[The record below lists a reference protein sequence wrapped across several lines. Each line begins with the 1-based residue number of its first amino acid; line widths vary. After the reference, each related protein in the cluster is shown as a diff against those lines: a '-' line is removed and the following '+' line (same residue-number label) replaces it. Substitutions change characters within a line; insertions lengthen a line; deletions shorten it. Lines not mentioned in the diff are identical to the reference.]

1 MNATAKTARTSA
13 REVDWAGVRRDFP
26 ILERKVHGKPL
37 VYLDSANTSQKPRQ
51 VIEAVDGFYRKHNAN
66 VSRAVHQLGEE
77 ATALYE
83 GARDKLAAFLGANH
97 RDEIVLTSGT
107 TMATNLVA
115 YSYLLPRLK
124 PGDAV
129 LVTAMEHHAD
139 IVPWQLIC
147 KLTGAHLKVAP
158 ITESGELIVGKFI
171 EALTP
176 EVKFV
181 GVVHV
186 SNVLGTINPVKE
198 LARECRKRGIPLLV
212 DGSQAAP
219 HLPLDVKSIGCDF
232 YCITGHKMCGPTG
245 TGALWARRET
255 LESMPPFFG
264 GGEMIRTVSFDGT
277 TFADSPHRFEAGTP
291 NTAGFAGLSAAID
304 YLSDIGMANIAL
316 RERTLLEYA
325 TPRLQAVPGLRIF
338 GTAPHKAAVISF
350 LVDGVHAH
358 DLATLLDQE
367 GVAVRS
373 GHHCAHP
380 LMQFY
385 GVVGTCRASLAFYNT
400 EAEIDAFI
408 AAIGRVRKL
417 LA

>member
-1 MNATAKTARTSA
+1 MSATVKSVASLAQA
-13 REVDWAGVRRDFP
+13 VDWTKVREDFP
-26 ILERKVHGKPL
+26 ILKRKVHGKPL

-51 VIEAVDGFYRKHNAN
+51 VIEAVDSFYREHNAN
-66 VSRAVHQLGEE
+66 VSRAVHQLSEE

-83 GARDKLAAFLGANH
+83 GARTSLAQFLGANH

-107 TMATNLVA
+107 TMAINLVA

-139 IVPWQLIC
+139 IVPWQLVC
-147 KLTGAHLKVAP
+147 KMTGAHLKVAP
-158 ITESGELIVGKFI
+158 ITESGELIVEKFI

-176 EVKFV
+176 EVKFA

-232 YCITGHKMCGPTG
+232 YCVTGHKMCGPTG
-245 TGALWARRET
+245 TGALWSRREL
-255 LESMPPFFG
+255 LEAMPPFFG
-264 GGEMIRTVSFDGT
+264 GGEMIRNVRFDGT
-277 TFADSPHRFEAGTP
+277 TFADSPRKFEAGTP
-291 NTAGFAGLSAAID
+291 NTAGFAGLGAAIE
-304 YLSDIGMANIAL
+304 YLSGLGMDNIAA
-316 RERTLLEYA
+316 REHELLEYA
-325 TPRLQAVPGLRIF
+325 TPRLEAVPGLRVF
-338 GTAPHKAAVISF
+338 GTTPHKAAVISF
-350 LVDGVHAH
+350 LIDGAHAH

-385 GVVGTCRASLAFYNT
+385 GVAATCRASLAFYNT
-400 EAEIDAFI
+400 EAEVDMLVD
-408 AAIGRVRKL
+408 AIGRVREL

>member
-1 MNATAKTARTSA
+1 MNAKPKMAAVSA
-13 REVDWAGVRRDFP
+13 RNVAWEKIREDFP
-26 ILERKVHGKPL
+26 ILKRKVHGKQL
-37 VYLDSANTSQKPRQ
+37 VYLDSANTAQKPRQ
-51 VIEAVDGFYRKHNAN
+51 VIEAVDAFYREHNAN

-77 ATALYE
+77 ATAAYE

-158 ITESGELIVGKFI
+158 ITESGELIVEKFM
-171 EALTP
+171 ELLTP
-176 EVKFV
+176 EVRLA

-186 SNVLGTINPVKE
+186 SNVLGTVNPVKE
-198 LARECRKRGIPLLV
+198 LARACRTRGVPLLV

-232 YCITGHKMCGPTG
+232 YCVTGHKMCGPTG
-245 TGALWARRET
+245 TGALWARREL

-264 GGEMIRTVSFDGT
+264 GGEMIRKVSFDGT

-291 NTAGFAGLSAAID
+291 NTAGFAGLGAAID
-304 YLSDIGMANIAL
+304 YLTGIGMANIAA
-316 RERTLLEYA
+316 REHELLEYA
-325 TPRLQAVPGLRIF
+325 TPRLEAIPGMRIF
-338 GTAPHKAAVISF
+338 GNAPGKAAVISF
-350 LVDGVHAH
+350 LIEGMHAH

-385 GVVGTCRASLAFYNT
+385 GVAATCRASFAFWNT
-400 EAEIDAFI
+400 EAEVDALVE
-408 AAIGRVRKL
+408 AIGRVRKL